1 MGLLAE
7 VKFPEPSENLGTVNL
22 LVVKV
27 EHGKMVSLSKIDFTI
42 SLLLVLGMR
51 PLEDA
56 TEPAGASELV
66 ISRVKNDRGLIFL
79 D

>member
-22 LVVKV
+22 LVVKL
-27 EHGKMVSLSKIDFTI
+27 EHLEMVSLSKINSTI
-42 SLLLVLGMR
+42 LLLLVLGMR
-51 PLEDA
+51 PLKDA
-56 TEPAGASELV
+56 TEAAGASELV